1 MEKAKRAEGRG
12 RGRGRGRDG
21 SLEGPGVSSAQA
33 ANVSLW
39 SRGQLAFKEK

>member
-1 MEKAKRAEGRG
+1 MEKAERAEG